1 MHRAKFS
8 PATWVVLAA
17 AMLGAPSNAAGDAS
31 MGPATEARVTFVASG
46 PAGLKIEGTTP
57 DLRVSS
63 TDASVVVTVPLANLS
78 TGISLRDRHM
88 KERYLEVGKFPETT
102 LTVVRSQLKVPSKGE
117 TLQADVPATLTLHG
131 QSRPVT
137 VHYETRNDG
146 AISVQGRLHIVM
158 TDYGVTVPSY
168 LGVTVKPDVDV
179 NASFKLPGS
188 AP

>member
-1 MHRAKFS
+1 MNKLVSIGAVAIVVMAVS
-8 PATWVVLAA
+8 TAAEATLS
-17 AMLGAPSNAAGDAS
+17 APSDAH
-31 MGPATEARVTFVASG
+31 VVFDASG